1 MFAINHSIGEKS
13 GKKTGKMSSIV
24 VKDVEPN
31 NSLIWYRNDLRVD
44 NHSGLFNAIRN
55 SDKVLGFYCFNL
67 KMFELNELNFHK
79 TDNYRAKFLIE
90 SVENLKT
97 ELKKN
102 NISLIIKIGDPV
114 EELTNIIS
122 KKNIN
127 HIYFQ
132 NEWTE
137 EEVFEEKSLKNKC
150 VGVKFHS
157 FYGQFLYDPDD
168 LDIQNISNVF
178 TNFRKHCEKK
188 IEVRNLTDS
197 ISKLNPNNLI
207 KEDYNV
213 PTLADLGLNDFD
225 LDSRSAFKFKG
236 GSDSAKER
244 VDYYLWKSNKIN
256 YYKKTRNGLIGLDYS
271 SKFSAWL
278 SNGSISP
285 IEIFWQI
292 KDYEKNIL
300 KNQSTYW
307 LIFELIWRDYFK
319 YISMKYGNKIFKIGG
334 ILERDYHWSRDKE
347 IFNKWINGLT
357 DEPFVNANM
366 VELSST
372 GWMSNRGRQNVA
384 SYLSKEL
391 KIDWRWGARYFE
403 SMLIDYDVHSNYGN
417 WMYVSG
423 VGNDP
428 RDRKFNI
435 KFQAE
440 RYDPLNKYQNIWLQ
454 KRLFI

>member
-1 MFAINHSIGEKS
+1 
-13 GKKTGKMSSIV
+13 
-24 VKDVEPN
+24 
-31 NSLIWYRNDLRVD
+31 
-44 NHSGLFNAIRN
+44 
-55 SDKVLGFYCFNL
+55 
-67 KMFELNELNFHK
+67 MFELNELNFHK

-157 FYGQFLYDPDD
+157 FYGQFLYDPED
-168 LDIQNISNVF
+168 LEIQNISNVF

-207 KEDYNV
+207 REDYNV

-256 YYKKTRNGLIGLDYS
+256 YYKQTRNGLIGLDYS

>member
-1 MFAINHSIGEKS
+1 
-13 GKKTGKMSSIV
+13 MSSIV

>member
-1 MFAINHSIGEKS
+1 
-13 GKKTGKMSSIV
+13 MSSIV
-24 VKDVEPN
+24 VKDVEEN

-55 SDKVLGFYCFNL
+55 SDKILGFYCFNP

-137 EEVFEEKSLKNKC
+137 EEVLEEKSLKNKC

-157 FYGQFLYDPDD
+157 FYGQFLYDPED
-168 LDIQNISNVF
+168 LEIQNISNVF

-197 ISKLNPNNLI
+197 ISKLNPYNLI
-207 KEDYNV
+207 REDYNV

-225 LDSRSAFKFKG
+225 VDSRSAFKFKG

-244 VDYYLWKSNKIN
+244 VDYYLWKSNKIS

-334 ILERDYHWSRDKE
+334 ILEKDYHWSRDKE